1 MDTPSNRGRRSTAF
15 PFNKEGDCCAFPRPQ
30 RNKGLFFIGQNM
42 KIKRILQNFRK
53 SGRDEAL
60 GTADLTGHSTG
71 AGGDLPHHLDQQHDH
86 DDDEDDTSLYTTTNT
101 RTTHNNSTQ
110 SSPPKPPS
118 DDAALKFALF
128 TEDKKKE
135 EDRELSAFLRE
146 QAAETTS
153 RSASFSLPEQKPP
166 PNMKVRATTTGS
178 VTPARHRPA
187 PLHNIADLASPNTTA
202 STNYATSLLEPQSP
216 PNTQQLEQQFPPDRY
231 AETREL
237 VKKFI
242 ADIWNRGELELIP
255 SVCSPSLR
263 FNGNTGTWRTKLL
276 WCWVVTTAAEEPV
289 GGVVHGYSPL
299 THPRKN
305 KLRLFF
311 QGLIAS
317 VTTASRKS
325 SRKLGI
331 LWMIIIARFIVSRYF
346 ATSR

>member
-1 MDTPSNRGRRSTAF
+1 
-15 PFNKEGDCCAFPRPQ
+15 
-30 RNKGLFFIGQNM
+30 M

-71 AGGDLPHHLDQQHDH
+71 AGGDLPHHLDQQHDQH
-86 DDDEDDTSLYTTTNT
+86 DDDDDTSLYTTTNT

-110 SSPPKPPS
+110 SSPPMPLP

-128 TEDKKKE
+128 TEDKKE
-135 EDRELSAFLRE
+135 EDRDLSAFLRE

-166 PNMKVRATTTGS
+166 PNIKVRATTTGS

-187 PLHNIADLASPNTTA
+187 PLHNIADLTAPNTT
-202 STNYATSLLEPQSP
+202 STTTNYTTSLLEPQSP
-216 PNTQQLEQQFPPDRY
+216 PNTQQQEQQFPPDRY

-242 ADIWNRGELELIP
+242 ADVWNRGELELIP

-263 FNGNTGTWRTKLL
+263 FNGNTGT
-276 WCWVVTTAAEEPV
+276 
-289 GGVVHGYSPL
+289 
-299 THPRKN
+299 
-305 KLRLFF
+305 
-311 QGLIAS
+311 
-317 VTTASRKS
+317 
-325 SRKLGI
+325 
-331 LWMIIIARFIVSRYF
+331 
-346 ATSR
+346 